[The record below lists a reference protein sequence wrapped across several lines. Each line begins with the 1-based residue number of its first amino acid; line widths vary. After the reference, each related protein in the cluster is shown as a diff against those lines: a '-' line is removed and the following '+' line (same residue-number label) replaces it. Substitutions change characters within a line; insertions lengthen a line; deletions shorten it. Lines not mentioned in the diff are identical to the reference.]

1 MTPVTQGRGTDML
14 LKYIPHWLIVLLIVV
29 VIIIILA
36 WIIGAIGGFD
46 WHFDIGHFHWDLG
59 VTKT

>member
-14 LKYIPHWLIVLLIVV
+14 LKYIPHWLIVL
-29 VIIIILA
+29 
-36 WIIGAIGGFD
+36 
-46 WHFDIGHFHWDLG
+46 HFDIGHFHWDLG